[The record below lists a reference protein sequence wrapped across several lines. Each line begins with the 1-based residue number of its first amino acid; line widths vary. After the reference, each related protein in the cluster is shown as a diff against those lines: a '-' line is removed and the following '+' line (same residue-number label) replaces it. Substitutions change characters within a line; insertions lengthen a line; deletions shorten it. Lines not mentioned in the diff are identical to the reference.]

1 MSDLRLIEEMCAAVP
16 APDAERLAA
25 LRARVMEEALPGPH
39 RVLRGD
45 VWRGLRRVA
54 RWPRLGLTLAGGVA
68 AILAVVLVLAL
79 GGGAVAPPASAAEL
93 LSRAAGAVLAQ
104 PAPAD
109 RQLIYSDTTF
119 YYATYAGHSSRPA
132 GHVLVRQQ
140 EWQSPVSTDAF
151 YRASPCY
158 IDGTPGDVPGK
169 AAACNFQ
176 GGYAPGAT
184 AYSTYAG
191 LRTLPTSAGPLLSYL
206 ATLPG
211 PDGVSQA
218 ERRWSAANLVAQL
231 NPVLPPGFG
240 AALFR
245 ALARIPGTVLLPHA
259 SDAAGARGIGIARTG
274 SGMTEELLFD
284 PVSYQ
289 LIGQQT
295 TVLARQGSAAY
306 VSVASVLHQYKFSR
320 TGPGAGSATG
330 GSYVYTSTRVVSL
343 LPSVRGDHLARW
355 TTYRGS
361 QEMWQSADGSWPG
374 VFRISPCHPGASCEL
389 VIPPGTGTAE
399 LPSYTALT
407 ALPLD
412 PRRLASYLLRSS
424 ACSSAMSAASREWAA
439 VSLMLGGEQALPPG
453 LSTALFRVAA
463 AIPGA
468 VVLPDVRDA
477 AGGGGIAVVRNE
489 TPALRMEL
497 IFTPGTHQFIGVQE
511 ILTRSFDGARAGT
524 VWAASALTGTKI
536 VNSAPVSAPG
546 GSYDPP
552 SCSYSPG
559 FFASSSSS
567 SSPSAS
573 SSPVSGSSSSEA
585 AP

>member
-25 LRARVMEEALPGPH
+25 VRARVMKEALAGPR
-39 RVLRGD
+39 RVLRVD
-45 VWRGLRRVA
+45 VWRGPGRVA
-54 RWPRLGLTLAGGVA
+54 GWPRLGLTLAGVVA
-68 AILAVVLVLAL
+68 AVVAVVLVLAL
-79 GGGAVAPPASAAEL
+79 SGGALAPPASAAEL
-93 LSRAAGAVLAQ
+93 LSRAAGAVLAH
-104 PAPAD
+104 PAPTD

-158 IDGTPGDVPGK
+158 IGGYPGNVPGN

-184 AYSTYAG
+184 GYSTYAG
-191 LRTLPTSAGPLLSYL
+191 LRRLPTSAGALLSYL
-206 ATLPG
+206 ATVPG
-211 PDGVSQA
+211 LDGISQTD
-218 ERRWSAANLVAQL
+218 RQWSAANLIAQL

-306 VSVASVLHQYKFSR
+306 VSVASVLHQYQFTG

-330 GSYVYTSTRVVSL
+330 GSYVYTRTRVVSL
-343 LPSVRGDHLARW
+343 QPSVRGNHLAGW
-355 TTYRGS
+355 TTFRGS
-361 QEMWQSADGSWPG
+361 QEMWQSADGSRPG
-374 VFRISPCHPGASCEL
+374 AFRISPCHPGATCEL

-412 PRRLASYLLRSS
+412 PRRLTSYLLRSS
-424 ACSSAMSAASREWAA
+424 GCPSAMGAASREWAA
-439 VSLMLGGEQALPPG
+439 VTLLLGGEQAVSPS
-453 LSTALFRVAA
+453 LSSALFRVAA

-477 AGGGGIAVVRNE
+477 AGGGGMAVVRNE
-489 TPALRMEL
+489 TSALRTEL
-497 IFTPGTHQFIGVQE
+497 IFTPGTHQFVGLQQ
-511 ILTRSFDGARAGT
+511 ILTRPFDGERAGT
-524 VWAASALTGTKI
+524 VWAATALIGTKV
-536 VNSAPVSAPG
+536 VNSAPAIALG
-546 GSYDPP
+546 GSYEPP
-552 SCSYSPG
+552 SCTYSPG

-567 SSPSAS
+567 SSVST
-573 SSPVSGSSSSEA
+573 SPVPGSSSSMA
-585 AP
+585 AR